1 MQGTM
6 PAERAQEMVA
16 RYLELTPEQLEQ
28 WNQLLAT
35 LRQRVEPLR
44 QQLVEAEGA
53 LQELLAQ
60 ANPHPAAVGTLVL
73 QIKQLRDAIA
83 QAQEAYIQAFEA
95 LLTPEQLARLRL
107 VRGAQRVMPLI
118 PAFQALRLLP

>member
-60 ANPHPAAVGTLVL
+60 ANPDPAAVGTLVL
-73 QIKQLRDAIA
+73 HIKQLRDAIA
-83 QAQEAYIQAFEA
+83 QAQETYVQAFEA

>member
-1 MQGTM
+1 
-6 PAERAQEMVA
+6 
-16 RYLELTPEQLEQ
+16 
-28 WNQLLAT
+28 
-35 LRQRVEPLR
+35 VEPLR

-60 ANPHPAAVGTLVL
+60 TNPDPAAVGTLVL

-83 QAQEAYIQAFEA
+83 QAQEAYIQGFEA